1 MIKYISN
8 SESTTQQ
15 IAFDF
20 AKTLKN
26 TDVVVITG
34 ELGVG
39 KTKFVYGVCKYFGI
53 ENLVSSPTFTIVNEY
68 ISNLIKIF
76 HLDVYRLNDSIDF
89 EESVGTEYFNNGICI
104 IEWGEKIKDIL
115 PKSTIYIDINKDQL
129 KGENH
134 REIIIKKED
143 EL

>member
-115 PKSTIYIDINKDQL
+115 PKSTIYIDINKDLL